1 VTATDPDRR
10 AGTGATTPSAATAAE
25 RDGRWTL
32 DSDRVPPWFR
42 KALFLTLVSIAGLVI
57 ARQVVIAVSDLLV
70 TVLAALFLSFAA
82 EPAVDYLADRGWR
95 RGTATALVF
104 VVILVVGGLFTWLL
118 IDLVVKQVRG
128 LANDAPNL
136 IGNATDWIN
145 RRFNTKITT
154 AGITDQL
161 KKYQGDIG
169 STAADVGGRVVSI
182 TGTAVGAIFQVFTV
196 SLFAFYFVADGPKFR
211 RTICS
216 FLAPRRQRMVLD
228 LWELAINKTG
238 GYLYSRLLLA
248 ILNAMA
254 SWIAFSIIGVPSP
267 LALAMFSGVVS
278 QFVPVIGTYI
288 GGALPTL
295 VALLDS
301 PPKALWMLGFYVI
314 YQQIENY
321 LFAPKIT
328 SRTMDIHPAVA
339 FGSALAGAE
348 ILGGVGALLAL
359 PAAAILQAFVSSFLE
374 RHEVVESDLISDLV
388 DEAAGPEAAS
398 GLSPPADPGS
408 TAPAHSPEE

>member
-1 VTATDPDRR
+1 M
-10 AGTGATTPSAATAAE
+10 
-25 RDGRWTL
+25 
-32 DSDRVPPWFR
+32 
-42 KALFLTLVSIAGLVI
+42 
-57 ARQVVIAVSDLLV
+57 
-70 TVLAALFLSFAA
+70 

-95 RGTATALVF
+95 RGVATALVF
-104 VVILVVGGLFTWLL
+104 VIILIVGGLFTWLL
-118 IDLVVKQVRG
+118 IDLVIKQVRG

-145 RRFNTKITT
+145 RRFHTQITT
-154 AGITDQL
+154 SGITDQL

-169 STAADVGGRVVSI
+169 STAANVGGRVVSV
-182 TGTAVGAIFQVFTV
+182 TGTAVGVIFQIFTV
-196 SLFAFYFVADGPKFR
+196 ALFAFYFVADGPKFR

-216 FLAPRRQRMVLD
+216 FLAPRRQRLVLD
-228 LWELAINKTG
+228 LWEVAIDKTG

-248 ILNAMA
+248 ILNALA
-254 SWIAFSIIGVPSP
+254 SWIAFSVIGVPSP
-267 LALAMFSGVVS
+267 LALALFSGLVS

-301 PPKALWMLGFYVI
+301 PPKALWVVGFYVI

-321 LFAPKIT
+321 LLSPKIT

-348 ILGGVGALLAL
+348 ILGAVGALLAL
-359 PAAAILQAFVSSFLE
+359 PAAAIIQAFVSSFLE
-374 RHEVVESDLISDLV
+374 RHEVVESDLIDGL
-388 DEAAGPEAAS
+388 EATELTES
-398 GLSPPADPGS
+398 GLSPPEDPGS
-408 TAPAHSPEE
+408 TVPAHSPEE

>member
-1 VTATDPDRR
+1 MTPQRSER
-10 AGTGATTPSAATAAE
+10 AEP
-25 RDGRWTL
+25 WTL
-32 DSDRVPPWFR
+32 SSNRVPPWYR
-42 KALFLTLVSIAGLVI
+42 KALFLTLASIAALVM
-57 ARQVVIAVSDLLV
+57 ARQVVVAISDLLV
-70 TVLAALFLSFAA
+70 TVLTALFLSFAV

-95 RGTATALVF
+95 RGVATALVF
-104 VVILVVGGLFTWLL
+104 VIILIVGGLFTWLL
-118 IDLVVKQVRG
+118 IDLVIKQVRG

-145 RRFNTKITT
+145 RRFHTQITT
-154 AGITDQL
+154 SGITDQL

-169 STAADVGGRVVSI
+169 STAANVGGRVVSV
-182 TGTAVGAIFQVFTV
+182 TGTAVGVIFQIFTV
-196 SLFAFYFVADGPKFR
+196 ALFAFYFVADGPKFR

-216 FLAPRRQRMVLD
+216 FLAPRRQRLVLD
-228 LWELAINKTG
+228 LWEVAIDKTG

-248 ILNAMA
+248 ILNALA
-254 SWIAFSIIGVPSP
+254 SWIAFSVIGVPSP
-267 LALAMFSGVVS
+267 LALALFSGLVS

-301 PPKALWMLGFYVI
+301 PPKALWVVGFYVI

-321 LFAPKIT
+321 LLSPKIT

-348 ILGGVGALLAL
+348 ILGAVGALLAL
-359 PAAAILQAFVSSFLE
+359 PAAAIIQAFVSSFLE
-374 RHEVVESDLISDLV
+374 RHEVVESDLIDGL
-388 DEAAGPEAAS
+388 EATELTES
-398 GLSPPADPGS
+398 GLSPPEDPGS
-408 TAPAHSPEE
+408 TVPAHSPEE